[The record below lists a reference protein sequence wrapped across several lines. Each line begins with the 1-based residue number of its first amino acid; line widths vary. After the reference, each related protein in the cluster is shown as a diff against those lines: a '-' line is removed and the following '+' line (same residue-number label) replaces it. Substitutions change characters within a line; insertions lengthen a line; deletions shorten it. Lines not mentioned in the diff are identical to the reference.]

1 MTKQQSSPIIKD
13 FKSKVPVID
22 PDFTFYEN
30 IKKISLVNLPVNN
43 LPQTKIPLPKSLRFL
58 DDYLIEGW
66 NKNHGPLI
74 ELAAQRKSIKLPCRS
89 IFPGPYIPW
98 LRGKMKPI
106 GDTAYSIFLKSIS
119 TVKQRIP
126 DINRIK
132 KISNGYTCDNDYFP
146 IIKKMELPDGENW
159 YYKHIECPPIDGVY
173 FPLPDVY
180 KYRGK
185 DKVKLKESINF
196 VHDACVTFYEAY
208 CSGKYKSNKE
218 IHKII
223 SLIRCVQYLYTPHVR
238 ESEIEV
244 FGEILKYFDN
254 KKISK
259 RNIPELLFE
268 IDHAVSYLNK
278 LRNKEI
284 IFSGIYGMSWI
295 DVIKLPIEN
304 LIETELADIQRVLRE
319 IRSFFS
325 IGWAPILVHLSGT
338 LAYNIDGTHR
348 HYALLTVELLR
359 RLKHR
364 FNVPIRKINLNSKI
378 ATEIIT
384 EFSWRYKKV
393 GLSLR
398 ETLRT
403 VDYLINSKAEWPY
416 LHFMEEE
423 IKKIIDIELQYIPI
437 IYLPE
442 WRARTVIKDLCDEGI
457 ALVGVP
463 PINIEIVGSS
473 NGKKGIFIR
482 GGYHGDDR
490 QPNPWFNIIF
500 LQKSYAHI

>member
-1 MTKQQSSPIIKD
+1 MKKQNPSSIVKNY
-13 FKSKVPVID
+13 KSKVPVID

-30 IKKISLVNLPVNN
+30 IKKISLVNLRVNN
-43 LPQTKIPLPKSLRFL
+43 LSQTRIPLPKSLRFL
-58 DDYLIEGW
+58 DDYLVEGW
-66 NKNHGPLI
+66 YKNHSPLI
-74 ELAAQRKSIKLPCRS
+74 ELAAKRKLIKLPYRS
-89 IFPGPYIPW
+89 IFPGPFIPG
-98 LRGKMKPI
+98 LQGKMNPI
-106 GDTAYSIFLKSIS
+106 GDTAYSIFMNTIS
-119 TVKQRIP
+119 SVKQRIP
-126 DINRIK
+126 NLNQLRK
-132 KISNGYTCDNDYFP
+132 VQGGYAYNNDYFP
-146 IIKKMELPDGENW
+146 IIKKMCLPDGENW
-159 YYKHIECPPIDGVY
+159 RYKHIECPPIDGVY
-173 FPLPDVY
+173 FPLPGVY
-180 KYRGK
+180 KYQKK
-185 DKVKLKESINF
+185 DSLRLRRA
-196 VHDACVTFYEAY
+196 VHFIHGECIAFYEIY
-208 CSGKYKSNKE
+208 RSKEHKSNNE

-223 SLIRCVQYLYTPHVR
+223 SLIRCAQYLYTPHVR
-238 ESEIEV
+238 ETEVEV

-254 KKISK
+254 KKVPK
-259 RNIPELLFE
+259 RNIAELLFE

-304 LIETELADIQRVLRE
+304 LIETELADINRVLRE

-348 HYALLTVELLR
+348 HYALLTIELLR
-359 RLKHR
+359 RLKHKL
-364 FNVPIRKINLNSKI
+364 NVPLRKINLNSKV

-403 VDYLINSKAEWPY
+403 INFLINSKTAWPY

-423 IKKIIDIELQYIPI
+423 IKKIINTELQYIPV

-442 WRARTVIKDLCDEGI
+442 WRARTVAKDLCDEGI

-490 QPNPWFNIIF
+490 QPNPWFNIIS
-500 LQKSYAHI
+500 LQKNYA

>member
-1 MTKQQSSPIIKD
+1 MTKQHFSTIIKD
-13 FKSKVPVID
+13 FKSKIPVVD

-30 IKKISLVNLPVNN
+30 IKKVSLVNLPVRAHS
-43 LPQTKIPLPKSLRFL
+43 LTKIPLPKSLRFL
-58 DDYLIEGW
+58 DDYLVEGW

-74 ELAAQRKSIKLPCRS
+74 EIAAQRKSKNIPYRS
-89 IFPGPYIPW
+89 LFPGPYIPW
-98 LRGKMKPI
+98 LRGKMSLV
-106 GDTAYSIFLKSIS
+106 GDTDYSIFIKTIS
-119 TVKQRIP
+119 SVKQRIP
-126 DINRIK
+126 DIKSIK
-132 KISNGYTCDNDYFP
+132 EVQNGYTYNNDYFP
-146 IIKKMELPDGENW
+146 IIKKMALPETENW
-159 YYKHIECPPIDGVY
+159 HFKHIECPPIDGVY
-173 FPLPDVY
+173 FPLPRVY
-180 KYRGK
+180 KYQRK
-185 DKVKLKESINF
+185 DVVQLKKSINLIEN
-196 VHDACVTFYEAY
+196 VCTSFYKAHV
-208 CSGKYKSNKE
+208 STKHKDNRI

-223 SLIRCVQYLYTPHVR
+223 SFIRAVQYLYTPHVR
-238 ESEIEV
+238 ETEVEV
-244 FGEILKYFDN
+244 FGEILNYFEN
-254 KKISK
+254 KEIPHK
-259 RNIPELLFE
+259 NIPELLFE

-304 LIETELADIQRVLRE
+304 LIETELADIERVLRE
-319 IRSFFS
+319 IRSLFS

-364 FNVPIRKINLNSKI
+364 LNVPLRKINLNSKES
-378 ATEIIT
+378 TEIIT

-403 VDYLINSKAEWPY
+403 VDYLVNSSVVWSY
-416 LHFMEEE
+416 LRFMEEKIE
-423 IKKIIDIELQYIPI
+423 KIIDIELQYVPV

-442 WRARTVIKDLCDEGI
+442 WRARTVVKDFCDEGT
-457 ALVGVP
+457 ALIGVP

-490 QPNPWFNIIF
+490 QPNPWFNIIS
-500 LQKSYAHI
+500 LQKYNA